1 MSGGAR
7 RETYPGRNKPT
18 GRAPRRERGSARL
31 PHRSQP
37 AASRY
42 RRACPLQAPSWSVQH
57 ERRVARQVKDD
68 VDIGI
73 RDQLGHRRI
82 GCWQSVQ
89 LSLAPRLLEIAS
101 RACDDAHD
109 VIGFEIADI
118 DVADIANTKD
128 ANIKRFH
135 RRGLLS

>member
-37 AASRY
+37 AAARY

-57 ERRVARQVKDD
+57 ERRVASQVKDD

-73 RDQLGHRRI
+73 RDQLGRRPRGESSSMKPINVGVLGI
-82 GCWQSVQ
+82 GDISDVYISNLKSYDIVSVV
-89 LSLAPRLLEIAS
+89 
-101 RACDDAHD
+101 ACA
-109 VIGFEIADI
+109 GP
-118 DVADIANTKD
+118 
-128 ANIKRFH
+128 
-135 RRGLLS
+135 